1 MAVLITND
9 ERKDLTVT
17 VTVIVLTDL
26 RLSTAEKGCVHDA
39 VVACTGIYGSCGE
52 HADVDHAEHEGYVH
66 ETPGHHPGP

>member
-1 MAVLITND
+1 MV
-9 ERKDLTVT
+9 
-17 VTVIVLTDL
+17 VLTDL